1 MYIYIYLI
9 CTYSTTDRLL
19 SLPTY
24 LIKSGNPIRLEA
36 RRLVGF
42 SLIALPITTYCT
54 LCTSYYTWE
63 GEGGGKTAIYLVYCM
78 YHYTIGLKI
87 HSNFGIRNG
96 YFMVQGY

>member
-1 MYIYIYLI
+1 M
-9 CTYSTTDRLL
+9 
-19 SLPTY
+19 
-24 LIKSGNPIRLEA
+24 
-36 RRLVGF
+36 
-42 SLIALPITTYCT
+42 
-54 LCTSYYTWE
+54 CTSYYTWE